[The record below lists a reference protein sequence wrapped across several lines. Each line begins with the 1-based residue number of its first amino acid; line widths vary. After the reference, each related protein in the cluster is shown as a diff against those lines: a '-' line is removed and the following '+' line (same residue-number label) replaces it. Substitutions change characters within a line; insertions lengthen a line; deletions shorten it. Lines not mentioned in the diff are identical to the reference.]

1 MGKSA
6 SEVRADIEDTR
17 RDMSDTVDAIAD
29 RTSPRRIV
37 RRRRERVTAGWRSMR
52 ERVMGK
58 AESAYGTAADQAGR
72 VPDAAR
78 EAATTVTE
86 TAQAVPQKVAEGTQG
101 NPIAAGIV
109 AFGAGLLV
117 ASILPPSEA
126 EQKAAARLREKA
138 GPLQEELGEAG
149 RQVVEDVKSAA
160 QEGVEQVKSTASDA
174 AANVQE
180 DVRSSA
186 RQVSEQARN

>member
-29 RTSPRRIV
+29 RASPRRIV
-37 RRRRERVTAGWRSMR
+37 HRRRERVAAGWRSVR
-52 ERVMGK
+52 DRVMGK
-58 AESAYGTAADQAGR
+58 AESTYGTAADQAGR
-72 VPDAAR
+72 LPEAAG
-78 EAATTVTE
+78 EAATTMKE
-86 TAQAVPQKVAEGTQG
+86 TAQAVPRKVVEETQG

-109 AFGAGLLV
+109 AFGAGLLI
-117 ASILPPSEA
+117 ASVLPPSEA
-126 EQKAAARLREKA
+126 EQRAAAQLRDKA
-138 GPLQEELGEAG
+138 GPLQDELGQAG

-160 QEGVEQVKSTASDA
+160 QDGVQQVKNTASDA

-186 RQVSEQARN
+186 QQVSEQAHD